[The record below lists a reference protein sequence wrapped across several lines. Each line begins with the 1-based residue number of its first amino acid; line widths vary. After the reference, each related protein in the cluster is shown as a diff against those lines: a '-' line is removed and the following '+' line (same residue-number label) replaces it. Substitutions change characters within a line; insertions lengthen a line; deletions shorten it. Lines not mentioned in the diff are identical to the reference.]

1 MIRAIIVFNNFGK
14 ARLIKFYEH
23 YPVERQQHII
33 REVYHLVSRRDES
46 LCNFLEGG
54 PIISEEE
61 IKLIYR
67 QYATLYFV
75 VCADSSESELGILDM
90 IQVLVETLDKCFES
104 VCELDFIFHMDKVHF
119 VLDEVIM
126 GGLVLET
133 NQADV
138 MAELDEQTK
147 VRKSQNTTTSLVKDT
162 LSSAPNRAAT
172 AAKNIKNTE
181 LSTLPQKL
189 IPSFP
194 RGLSLKGLKGAPS
207 QS

>member
-1 MIRAIIVFNNFGK
+1 M
-14 ARLIKFYEH
+14 KFYEH
-23 YPVERQQHII
+23 YSVERQQQII
-33 REVYHLVSRRDES
+33 REVFQLVSRRDES

-54 PIISEEE
+54 PIISEED

-138 MAELDEQTK
+138 MAELDEQAR
-147 VRKSQNTTTSLVKDT
+147 VRKSENTASSLVKDT

-181 LSTLPQKL
+181 LSSLPQKL
-189 IPSFP
+189 IPSLP
-194 RGLSLKGLKGAPS
+194 RGFSLKSLKGGVSSS

>member
-14 ARLIKFYEH
+14 PRLVKFYEH
-23 YPVERQQHII
+23 HSVEKQQRMI
-33 REVYHLVSRRDES
+33 REVFHLVSRRDES
-46 LCNFLEGG
+46 LCNFLEVG
-54 PIISEEE
+54 PLISDED

-75 VCADSSESELGILDM
+75 ICADSSESELGILDM

-104 VCELDFIFHMDKVHF
+104 VCELDFIFHMDRIHY

-138 MAELDEQTK
+138 MAELDEHAK
-147 VRKSQNTTTSLVKDT
+147 VRKMESTATAYVKDT

-172 AAKNIKNTE
+172 AAKNLKNTDI
-181 LSTLPQKL
+181 SALPQKM

-194 RGLSLKGLKGAPS
+194 KGFSLKSLKGNSL
-207 QS
+207 QN

>member
-1 MIRAIIVFNNFGK
+1 MIKAIIVFNNFGK
-14 ARLIKFYEH
+14 ARLIKFYDY
-23 YPVERQQHII
+23 YPVERQQHAI
-33 REVYHLVSRRDES
+33 REVYQLVSRRDES

-54 PIISEEE
+54 PIISDED

-75 VCADSSESELGILDM
+75 VCADCSESELGILDM

-147 VRKSQNTTTSLVKDT
+147 VRKSENTTSGLVKDT
-162 LSSAPNRAAT
+162 LSSAPNRAVT
-172 AAKNIKNTE
+172 AAKNLKNTE
-181 LSTLPQKL
+181 ISTLPQKL
-189 IPSFP
+189 IPSLPKSF
-194 RGLSLKGLKGAPS
+194 SLKGLKGTS
-207 QS
+207 S